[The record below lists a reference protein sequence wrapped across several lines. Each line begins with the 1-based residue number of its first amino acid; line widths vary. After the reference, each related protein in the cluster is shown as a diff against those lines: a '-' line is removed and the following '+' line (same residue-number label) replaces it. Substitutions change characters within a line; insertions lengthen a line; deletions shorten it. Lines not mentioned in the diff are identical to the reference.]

1 MSLFWLRRP
10 HVPLLVL
17 LVVLLGTYP
26 LIEGSY
32 AGRWLYNLLVVGGV
46 LVSLHRV
53 HVDRSGQRLALALGG
68 VALVTQALHWFEPMA
83 PAGIVSALAQAGFY
97 YIAALLQV
105 RYILRDSRATVDEL
119 YSAAVAFL
127 LLALAWTATFWSIE
141 YFNPGSFQFARV
153 TIISAP
159 GWYDLFYFSVT
170 SLSTTGYG
178 DIVPV
183 SSGARAATSLEQIAG
198 VLYVALI
205 IARLASFAG
214 PRSRKEEESPS

>member
-17 LVVLLGTYP
+17 LLALLATYP
-26 LIEGSY
+26 LVEGSH
-32 AGRWLYNLLVVGGV
+32 AGRWIYNLLAVAGV
-46 LVSLHRV
+46 LLSLQRV
-53 HVDRSGQRLALALGG
+53 HAERRGQQVVLALGA
-68 VALVTQALHWFEPMA
+68 VALAAQALHWIEPLA
-83 PAGIVSALAQAGFY
+83 ALGVVSALAQACFY
-97 YIAALLQV
+97 FVAALLQV

-170 SLSTTGYG
+170 TLSTTGYG